1 MPRRRRC
8 ADVLLCRIRKR
19 DKGEG
24 LAATAENCGICCR
37 CGKGTEEGCHSEG
50 LWQGCRGKCRSA
62 TAGNRGICCRCGRGT
77 KKGCRSGG
85 LWQGCRGKCS
95 SATAGNRGF
104 CCRCGRNGGKMLAE
118 GRDRRGAGYRRMT
131 ETSRGPW
138 APMTRACS
146 MSAVLE
152 GPAMKLPKS

>member
-1 MPRRRRC
+1 MPQRQ
-8 ADVLLCRIRKR
+8 RIAGFAAVVVRARKR
-19 DKGEG
+19 DATQKG
-24 LAATAENCGICCR
+24 
-37 CGKGTEEGCHSEG
+37 
-50 LWQGCRGKCRSA
+50 
-62 TAGNRGICCRCGRGT
+62 CGRGAGGNAVPQRHRIAGFAAVVVRGW
-77 KKGCRSGG
+77 KGSAAQRACREGEAEKVVPQRQRFAEFAAVVVGAGG
-85 LWQGCRGKCS
+85 E
-95 SATAGNRGF
+95 
-104 CCRCGRNGGKMLAE
+104 MPAE

>member
-1 MPRRRRC
+1 MGN
-8 ADVLLCRIRKR
+8 AAVVVGGRKR
-19 DKGEG
+19 D
-24 LAATAENCGICCR
+24 AAQ
-37 CGKGTEEGCHSEG
+37 KD
-50 LWQGCRGKCRSA
+50 
-62 TAGNRGICCRCGRGT
+62 CGRGSEEDVAPQRQGIVGNAAVVVGGR
-77 KKGCRSGG
+77 KRDAAQKGCGRSGDEAAVPQ
-85 LWQGCRGKCS
+85 WHR
-95 SATAGNRGF
+95 TAGFAAVAVGAE
-104 CCRCGRNGGKMLAE
+104 GEMPAE